1 MANVAI
7 VGAGIG
13 GLSLTL
19 NLQRLG
25 HNVQL
30 FEPSSVLSSRGGTIR
45 IDADTQDALAEL
57 GALDCPP

>member
-30 FEPSSVLSSRGGTIR
+30 FEPSSALSSRGGTIR
-45 IDADTQDALAEL
+45 IDVDAQDALAEL
-57 GALDCPP
+57 DALDCPP